1 MAAGVRTVD
10 EGPAG
15 TTGCGPHPHPRAFSS
30 RLGSSASKPRNT
42 FGAQLRNASDHREG
56 VMPGEDTGPR
66 ALEIR
71 ILLENLAHPVV
82 KSVILPSKGYR
93 TWAAGHI
100 GSDIGM
106 RTV

>member
-1 MAAGVRTVD
+1 
-10 EGPAG
+10 
-15 TTGCGPHPHPRAFSS
+15 
-30 RLGSSASKPRNT
+30 
-42 FGAQLRNASDHREG
+42 
-56 VMPGEDTGPR
+56 MPSEDTGPR

-71 ILLENLAHPVV
+71 ILLEKLVHPVV

-100 GSDIGM
+100 GSNIGM